1 MPFQGWLAATYDSPK
16 DVKMAFPFFSILLRC
31 RLHVT
36 SLHSLIR
43 IFFLSEP
50 YCSWAFRPELDFTKL
65 LQDSRMLHRCREQ
78 HLFPRLAAC
87 VSWGYRFPVALD
99 QRLYYLHAC

>member
-36 SLHSLIR
+36 SLDSLIS
-43 IFFLSEP
+43 IFFSFRALLFMGFPSRVGFHQTSPGLEDASQMSRATPLS
-50 YCSWAFRPELDFTKL
+50 
-65 LQDSRMLHRCREQ
+65 
-78 HLFPRLAAC
+78 
-87 VSWGYRFPVALD
+87 
-99 QRLYYLHAC
+99 